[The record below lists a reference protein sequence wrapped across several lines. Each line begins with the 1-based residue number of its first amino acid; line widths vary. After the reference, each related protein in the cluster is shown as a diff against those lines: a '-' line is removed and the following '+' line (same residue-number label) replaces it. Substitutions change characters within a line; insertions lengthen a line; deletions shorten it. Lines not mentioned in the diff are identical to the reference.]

1 MAELPKKFVRLF
13 GAELGKAGLIEDP
26 TGKIWP
32 VELRRAKAEVYFQ
45 SGWHEFMD
53 YFSISVGHFLIF
65 RYEGDSQ
72 FHVSI
77 CDETACEIEYPYRH
91 GEDVDESVSEG
102 VSMENMDVPFQ
113 SAAFNARAAA
123 NKTRPS
129 CRGHDSAS
137 KRRFEDYQEARG
149 SVKRNRSDGIEM
161 NTSKQWVYNFR
172 RQPELPIIIS
182 DDESDND
189 EGYQNPGDSANVTNK
204 TEQDR
209 CKAQF
214 VNSDSE
220 CDDERPMPTQQ
231 RSASHKGKPKKAS
244 CGARKLDVSRTK
256 SQRATRVIGEA
267 RAFKSDFP
275 MCMIIMRQSYFSKGS
290 HVV

>member
-113 SAAFNARAAA
+113 SAANARTAA
-123 NKTRPS
+123 NRTRPS
-129 CRGHDSAS
+129 CRRHDSAS
-137 KRRFEDYQEARG
+137 KRRFEDY
-149 SVKRNRSDGIEM
+149 
-161 NTSKQWVYNFR
+161 
-172 RQPELPIIIS
+172 
-182 DDESDND
+182 
-189 EGYQNPGDSANVTNK
+189 
-204 TEQDR
+204 R
-209 CKAQF
+209 C
-214 VNSDSE
+214 
-220 CDDERPMPTQQ
+220 
-231 RSASHKGKPKKAS
+231 
-244 CGARKLDVSRTK
+244 
-256 SQRATRVIGEA
+256 
-267 RAFKSDFP
+267 
-275 MCMIIMRQSYFSKGS
+275 
-290 HVV
+290 